1 VAPDKEKDAMVL
13 AADYPFLDILWTMIL
28 FFFWIAWIWMLVI
41 IISDVFRR
49 DTSGW
54 AKAAWCI
61 FLIFLPFLGALVYL
75 IAHGSEMGERRMR
88 DMQASQKQFDTYVR
102 SVAAD
107 GGGGPASEIAKAK
120 ELLDSGAITQEEF
133 ASLKAKALA

>member
-1 VAPDKEKDAMVL
+1 MVI

-41 IISDVFRR
+41 IISDVFRS
-49 DTSGW
+49 DSSGF
-54 AKAAWCI
+54 AKALWCV
-61 FLIFLPFLGALVYL
+61 FLIFLPFLGALIYL

-88 DMQASQKQFDTYVR
+88 DMQKSQAQFDTYVK
-102 SVAAD
+102 SVATESGA
-107 GGGGPASEIAKAK
+107 ASEIEKAK
-120 ELLDSGAITQEEF
+120 SLLDSGAITQDEF

>member
-1 VAPDKEKDAMVL
+1 MAL

-41 IISDVFRR
+41 IISDLFRR
-49 DTSGW
+49 DASGW
-54 AKAAWCI
+54 TKALWCV
-61 FLIFLPFLGALVYL
+61 FLIFLPFLGALIYL
-75 IAHGSEMGERRMR
+75 IANGSEMGERRMR

-102 SVAAD
+102 SVATE
-107 GGGGPASEIAKAK
+107 GGGAASEIEKAK
-120 ELLDSGAITQEEF
+120 SLLDSGAITQEEF